1 MTTIPTFEIVDGI
14 ANAIPPTNNTLHIT
28 NKITFVVKPIK
39 IRETILTINEPTI
52 TCLTPVRSLIR
63 PANNESNIPIIPK
76 SLALMAVASEP
87 PTISEVI

>member
-14 ANAIPPTNNTLHIT
+14 ANAIPPTNSTLQI
-28 NKITFVVKPIK
+28 ISRLILVVKAIK
-39 IRETILTINEPTI
+39 ISDTTLTTNAPTI